1 MTALHV
7 AVSILN
13 ADLSALAE
21 TVRQID
27 VAGADSIQVDVMDG
41 HFVENLALGPQ
52 VCTAVAAHTKL
63 PVEAHLM
70 VERPLQFLHAFAD
83 AGATYLIGHIEV
95 IEDPV
100 AFVAQV
106 HALGK
111 RPGFAIN
118 PETAASRLIPH
129 LGLADLVVVMGIHP
143 GAGGQTF
150 MPSTLDTLRG
160 LRAARK
166 GEWPRLQ
173 LDGGVNRDTVRQI
186 AQAGADAV
194 IGGSFVFRHPGGIA
208 AAIAELKQR

>member
-1 MTALHV
+1 MTAVQV

-27 VAGADSIQVDVMDG
+27 SAGADSIQVDVMDG
-41 HFVENLALGPQ
+41 HFVANLALGPQ

-70 VERPLQFLHAFAD
+70 VEQPMQFLQAFAE
-83 AGATYLIGHIEV
+83 AGATYLVGHIEV
-95 IEDPV
+95 LPDPA
-100 AFVAQV
+100 AFTERVRK
-106 HALGK
+106 LGK

-118 PETAASRLIPH
+118 PETPTSRLIPY
-129 LGLADLVVVMGIHP
+129 LALADLIVVMGIHP

-150 MPSTLDTLRG
+150 MPSTLETLRR
-160 LRAARK
+160 LRAART
-166 GEWPRLQ
+166 GELPRLQ
-173 LDGGVNRDTVRQI
+173 LDGGVNGVTVRPI
-186 AQAGADAV
+186 IQAGADAV

-208 AAIAELKQR
+208 AAIAELKRP

>member
-1 MTALHV
+1 MPALQV

-27 VAGADSIQVDVMDG
+27 GAGADSIQVDVMDG

-52 VCTAVAAHTKL
+52 VCTAVAAHTTL

-70 VERPLQFLHAFAD
+70 VEQPMQFLQAFAD

-95 IEDPV
+95 IADPA
-100 AFVAQV
+100 AFAARVR
-106 HALGK
+106 ALGK

-118 PETAASRLIPH
+118 PETPASRLIPH

-150 MPSTLDTLRG
+150 MPATLDTLRR
-160 LRAARK
+160 LRAARM
-166 GEWPRLQ
+166 GGLPRLQ
-173 LDGGVNRDTVRQI
+173 LDGGVNRDTVWQI
-186 AQAGADAV
+186 AQAGAEAV

-208 AAIAELKQR
+208 SAIAELKQP